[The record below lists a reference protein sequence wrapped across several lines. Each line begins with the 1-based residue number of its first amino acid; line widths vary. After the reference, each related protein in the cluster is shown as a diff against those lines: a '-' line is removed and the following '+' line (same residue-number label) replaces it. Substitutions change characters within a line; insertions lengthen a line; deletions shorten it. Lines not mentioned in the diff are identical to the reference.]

1 MQKRSSLC
9 KDALFSV
16 SMGTCSAWL
25 KKKKQSKTQNAPI
38 QSTQQ
43 HQNNNKN
50 YPTGELMLEKQSF

>member
-25 KKKKQSKTQNAPI
+25 KKKQSKTQNAPI

-50 YPTGELMLEKQSF
+50 YQTGELMLEKQSF

>member
-25 KKKKQSKTQNAPI
+25 KKKNKAKHKMHPSNQPNSTKITTKTI
-38 QSTQQ
+38 Q
-43 HQNNNKN
+43 
-50 YPTGELMLEKQSF
+50 LESLC